1 LVFGEQ
7 MRITGVSIRDG
18 MVRWT
23 AEGMVSR
30 CIAPVSLCVIDGIIW
45 APRSMAWDKNAGFKP
60 EGPSGSLIGYDLHT
74 GKKAGEWQFDESLD
88 IGVMHHRCHMP
99 KATDKFVLTG
109 WPGIEFIDTRTG
121 KMFTHNWVR
130 GACLSGVLPANGLIY
145 APPNPCACYP
155 EGRLTGFNALAPARE
170 SRVKSQGARAKSRLE
185 RGPAYTPAASGLRS
199 PASSDWPTYR
209 GDAMRTGSVDTSLP
223 SALEK
228 RWLTKVGGK
237 LTQPV
242 VADGKLFV
250 ASVDTHTVQ
259 SLDADSG
266 IVIWTYQVGGRV
278 DSSPTWHDGR
288 VLFGSRDGYVYSV
301 DAATGQLA
309 WRFHAARDNRQIV
322 SYGQLESLWP
332 IPGNVL
338 VIGDTACFIAGKN
351 SYLDGGL
358 WLYRLDAQTGEMLSE
373 TNVCFLDAEGRHAR
387 QRGPGLLRLEMT
399 GALPDVLSSDG
410 QYIYMRHFVFDLEG
424 NIADTA
430 GNNHLIVGNGFRDDS
445 WFHRSFWTYGVGPI
459 NARSGFSQG
468 QGNGAQMMVMD
479 GGRLFYY
486 GRALGGPANQR
497 LGEKHFLSSC
507 PKPKLPPSEAFRNS
521 RHDSRGQDRAPD
533 DRIWSHETK
542 MHARGM
548 IVGKDTLL
556 VAGPQGDWLSSA
568 AIYDGTEGV
577 VLAAISTEDGKPLS
591 EHELPASP
599 VYDGMS
605 AAGGRLYISLQNG
618 DVGCWGKVDD

>member
-1 LVFGEQ
+1 
-7 MRITGVSIRDG
+7 
-18 MVRWT
+18 
-23 AEGMVSR
+23 
-30 CIAPVSLCVIDGIIW
+30 
-45 APRSMAWDKNAGFKP
+45 
-60 EGPSGSLIGYDLHT
+60 
-74 GKKAGEWQFDESLD
+74 
-88 IGVMHHRCHMP
+88 
-99 KATDKFVLTG
+99 
-109 WPGIEFIDTRTG
+109 
-121 KMFTHNWVR
+121 
-130 GACLSGVLPANGLIY
+130 
-145 APPNPCACYP
+145 
-155 EGRLTGFNALAPARE
+155 
-170 SRVKSQGARAKSRLE
+170 
-185 RGPAYTPAASGLRS
+185 
-199 PASSDWPTYR
+199 
-209 GDAMRTGSVDTSLP
+209 MRTGSVDTSLP

-242 VADGKLFV
+242 VADGKLFL